1 MHKRRIELERLLHR
15 LKVYCR
21 ILPRP
26 EKPDLIYIGVISFE
40 WTADVLRLCWH
51 AMLRKMGQKPV
62 SYTHLTLP
70 TSDLV

>member
-26 EKPDLIYIGVISFE
+26 EKPDLIYIGAISFE
-40 WTADVLRLCWH
+40 WTAYGLLLC
-51 AMLRKMGQKPV
+51 
-62 SYTHLTLP
+62 
-70 TSDLV
+70 